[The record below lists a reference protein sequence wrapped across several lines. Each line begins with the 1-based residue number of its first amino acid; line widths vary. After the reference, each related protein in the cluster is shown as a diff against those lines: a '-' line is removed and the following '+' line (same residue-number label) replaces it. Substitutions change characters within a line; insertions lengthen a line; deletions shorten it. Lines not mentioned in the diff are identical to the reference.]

1 MHIFFLDL
9 KISIDMYAPIIFSLI
24 NNGQKVIL
32 INLNLMQN
40 FNEKNDKILA
50 FLSNNSN
57 CTLINNNQ
65 IKNFKFTLF
74 KFFFYFLKYFD
85 RGKYYS
91 KYRFWKFLW
100 NENFY
105 LSSRFI
111 KKISISNNVKT
122 LTILEDLPPK
132 KKIFIK
138 NISKELKIPIIIMHG
153 GINTIPSTAN
163 FSEIIPD
170 YYLAANN
177 LGKENINK
185 LKSFK
190 HLGSPRYTMK
200 WISTL
205 EKIYKTEPRKNKNF
219 SIGVFINQSSK
230 LKEGMYELIHELKS
244 KGYNV
249 LINSKPREIMP
260 LELTYQVKEISSSEL
275 IFYSDIIIS
284 YPSSIL
290 LEAVQKDK
298 PILFPK
304 FLDRFDELNK
314 GNVFENNNM
323 FYFPLSMKN
332 LINIIE
338 NLKSKKIR
346 HKYELEN
353 KKKFL
358 KMMMEGND
366 NKCVDKNYLNFYSS
380 FK

>member
-1 MHIFFLDL
+1 
-9 KISIDMYAPIIFSLI
+9 
-24 NNGQKVIL
+24 
-32 INLNLMQN
+32 
-40 FNEKNDKILA
+40 
-50 FLSNNSN
+50 
-57 CTLINNNQ
+57 
-65 IKNFKFTLF
+65 
-74 KFFFYFLKYFD
+74 
-85 RGKYYS
+85 
-91 KYRFWKFLW
+91 
-100 NENFY
+100 
-105 LSSRFI
+105 
-111 KKISISNNVKT
+111 
-122 LTILEDLPPK
+122 
-132 KKIFIK
+132 
-138 NISKELKIPIIIMHG
+138 MHG